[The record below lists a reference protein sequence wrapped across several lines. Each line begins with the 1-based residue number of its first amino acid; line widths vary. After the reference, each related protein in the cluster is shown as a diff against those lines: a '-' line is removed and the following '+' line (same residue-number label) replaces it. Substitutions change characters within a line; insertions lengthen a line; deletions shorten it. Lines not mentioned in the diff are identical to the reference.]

1 MEKNYV
7 YMSEDGL
14 FAWIGNCNAAGN
26 KLVYF
31 KVGYSKHPKYRGY
44 QINSES
50 KNKFN
55 INYHFAIDQHIV
67 ELPNAETARKVEK
80 YILEQV
86 AKVAHT
92 HIGGSEYFRITIAQ
106 RERCYKMLPIWTQRA
121 LRNK

>member
-14 FAWIGNCNAAGN
+14 CSWVANYRAARN

-50 KNKFN
+50 KKKYG
-55 INYHFAIDQHIV
+55 IDYHFAIDNHTI
-67 ELPNAETARKVEK
+67 ELPNPATARKVEK

>member
-14 FAWIGNCNAAGN
+14 FSRIDNCDAAGN

-67 ELPNAETARKVEK
+67 ELPNAETARKVEQ
-80 YILEQV
+80 YVLAQV
-86 AKVAHT
+86 AR
-92 HIGGSEYFRITIAQ
+92 IGKCIDGSEYFRLTIAQ
-106 RERCYKMLPIWTQRA
+106 REWCYKMLPIWTQRA